1 MQREYPGLLSMKA
14 FNLASDTPL
23 HEALLSRIKPIFPL
37 EMEDKRLVLT
47 PPY

>member
-1 MQREYPGLLSMKA
+1 MQREYPDLLSVKA

-23 HEALLSRIKPIFPL
+23 HEALLSFIKHTFSL
-37 EMEDKRLVLT
+37 EMEDERLILT